1 MSLAGRLIDELVL
14 IEAYIIIIS
23 YGIGCSLLRHNPLIL
38 VLQYMAIP
46 KNKKAVRIKHILIL
60 TEDEF
65 VIILNLLAKQCFYL
79 KIYSA

>member
-1 MSLAGRLIDELVL
+1 MAEKQLDYSGVADCPYTI
-14 IEAYIIIIS
+14 
-23 YGIGCSLLRHNPLIL
+23 IL

-65 VIILNLLAKQCFYL
+65 VIILNLLAKQCFLFENIFCIIRCYPF
-79 KIYSA
+79 